1 MNTEVKSVSKNKND
15 DMLVMEPTNHLVEIY
30 YFFDP
35 FSKEC
40 IAMEPIIN
48 KLLIEYRDHVSIKK
62 VLAPSLSVLT
72 KCQAQSTSNKDN
84 VALAYKAAE
93 IQGRSK
99 ARAFI
104 RYIFNRISPKNS
116 ICTQEMIDDSARLA
130 GIDITTFH
138 QDLQSPNLD
147 TMLKYD
153 LAVYREMD
161 VESLPT
167 MVFFSGDVHEEGVKV
182 EGSYPY
188 HIYTYIINELLNI
201 EIEKKQLP
209 SILEYIRDYEFVS
222 FDELKT
228 IFEWRAGLLLNELK
242 KLRLQRLIEVIN
254 VDNQDFYQMKSTKES
269 LQHKH

>member
-1 MNTEVKSVSKNKND
+1 
-15 DMLVMEPTNHLVEIY
+15 
-30 YFFDP
+30 
-35 FSKEC
+35 
-40 IAMEPIIN
+40 
-48 KLLIEYRDHVSIKK
+48 
-62 VLAPSLSVLT
+62 
-72 KCQAQSTSNKDN
+72 
-84 VALAYKAAE
+84 
-93 IQGRSK
+93 
-99 ARAFI
+99 
-104 RYIFNRISPKNS
+104 
-116 ICTQEMIDDSARLA
+116 
-130 GIDITTFH
+130 
-138 QDLQSPNLD
+138 
-147 TMLKYD
+147 
-153 LAVYREMD
+153 MD

-209 SILEYIRDYEFVS
+209 SILEYIRAYEFVS

>member
-1 MNTEVKSVSKNKND
+1 
-15 DMLVMEPTNHLVEIY
+15 
-30 YFFDP
+30 
-35 FSKEC
+35 
-40 IAMEPIIN
+40 
-48 KLLIEYRDHVSIKK
+48 
-62 VLAPSLSVLT
+62 
-72 KCQAQSTSNKDN
+72 
-84 VALAYKAAE
+84 
-93 IQGRSK
+93 
-99 ARAFI
+99 
-104 RYIFNRISPKNS
+104 
-116 ICTQEMIDDSARLA
+116 MIDDSARLA

-209 SILEYIRDYEFVS
+209 SILEYIRAYEFVS

-242 KLRLQRLIEVIN
+242 N
-254 VDNQDFYQMKSTKES
+254 
-269 LQHKH
+269 